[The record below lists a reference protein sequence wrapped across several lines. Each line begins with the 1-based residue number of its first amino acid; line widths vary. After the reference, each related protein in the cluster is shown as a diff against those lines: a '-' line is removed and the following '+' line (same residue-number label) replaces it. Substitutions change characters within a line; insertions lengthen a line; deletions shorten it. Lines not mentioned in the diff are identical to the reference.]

1 MTNLSSRSKDNA
13 TDLISLKE
21 ATKRRDED
29 IRQSLRDLVHS
40 LYSLESDRLLTDS
53 SLPLLTSGLL
63 LRVVELRAMRMITS
77 QPQPELGARN
87 PVWKWQ
93 LLSGF

>member
-21 ATKRRDED
+21 ATKSRDED

-53 SLPLLTSGLL
+53 SLPLLTSGASTSS
-63 LRVVELRAMRMITS
+63 RASSYANDNFATPTGTRG
-77 QPQPELGARN
+77 E
-87 PVWKWQ
+87 K
-93 LLSGF
+93 SGL